1 MGEDVLL
8 KFHWIYRDF
17 IKANNICDD
26 NSMWV
31 DFIKE
36 KYFKEHWK
44 LLNDI
49 HFTPKGFS
57 SKEEILSRIEQL
69 GKSYYDNLLLEL
81 KKAEKFEDKT
91 IDLAENILNEF
102 GKVDIEKDIFI
113 IVGLGVSNIYS
124 IEFNGQEITVIC
136 LESIKD
142 DISKI
147 RFLLSHEC
155 HHWVRQSLMKNNI
168 FESCIGERLT
178 TEGLASLFTA
188 QLYPGFKTSEYCYVP
203 QETVEWVKKNKVEI
217 TEKIVD
223 SLKYNGLSNPLFSRY
238 PHKQIINNM
247 PKRSGYVF
255 GFLEADEYSK
265 QLGENAVELVG
276 IEWEKIFSANI

>member
-1 MGEDVLL
+1 ML

-17 IKANNICDD
+17 IKANNICNDE
-26 NSMWV
+26 SMWV
-31 DFIKE
+31 DSIIKI
-36 KYFKEHWK
+36 YFKVHWK

-57 SKEEILSRIEQL
+57 SKKEILSKIDQL
-69 GKSYYDNLLLEL
+69 GKCYYNNLLLEL
-81 KKAEKFEDKT
+81 EKAEEFEDK
-91 IDLAENILNEF
+91 IIELAENILNKF
-102 GKVDIEKDIFI
+102 GEVVIDKDIYI

-124 IEFNGQEITVIC
+124 IEHTGQEITVIC
-136 LESIKD
+136 LESVKD

-155 HHWVRQSLMKNNI
+155 HHWLRQSLMKNNI

-203 QETVEWVKKNKVEI
+203 QETVEWVVKNKVEI
-217 TEKIVD
+217 AEKIVD
-223 SLKYNGLSNPLFSRY
+223 NLKYNDLSNPLFSRY
-238 PHKQIINNM
+238 PHKQINNNM

-255 GFLEADEYSK
+255 GFLKAEEYSK
-265 QLGENAVELVG
+265 RLGENAVELVG
-276 IEWEKIFSANI
+276 VKWEKMFSASS